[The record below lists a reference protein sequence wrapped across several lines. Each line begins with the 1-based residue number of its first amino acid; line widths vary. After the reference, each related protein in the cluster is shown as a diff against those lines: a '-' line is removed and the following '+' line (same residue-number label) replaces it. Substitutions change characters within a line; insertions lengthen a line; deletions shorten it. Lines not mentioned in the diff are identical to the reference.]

1 MRSAAAAAR
10 PVAARLLSR
19 YVFWLAVFAAGRTA
33 FFLTHAA
40 DALALG
46 WAELGAAFRHG
57 LALDT
62 ATAAYLMVPACLAV
76 TCDALWPSPVTRRAL
91 WGFELAAVWLV
102 AITSAADAAVYG
114 EWGTKL
120 GYQALTYLARPAE
133 IVESATGGLL
143 AIGGLHACVLGGVGS
158 WALRRGVHRRRDER
172 APGVGRAALLPAA
185 VAAVAL
191 AIAMRGGLGQIPIH
205 QSDAYF
211 STSDTLN
218 LGAVNPLWNVV
229 HSLRANRRAWS
240 ARGLVFYPEG
250 DAQRLVGSLHD
261 AAPPRSPRLLAVP
274 RPNIVVVLLES
285 WSAEF
290 VAGLGNEADLTPGF
304 AALTR
309 EGLLFERH
317 YAAGTLSHHGV
328 GAVLSGL
335 PTSPLGSPVA
345 QPDRYPDLPHLARDL
360 RRAGYETAFLF
371 GGQLSYGNIKAYL
384 HHGGFDHLVE
394 ERDFAAD
401 VPRGRLSVHDE
412 HLFRK
417 VLDEVPRYREPFFA
431 VAFTASSHSP
441 YDHPGPRL
449 SRRGDGSDA
458 MRDAVRYADAS
469 VSAFVE
475 AARRAPWYGRTLFVF
490 VADHAHPS
498 TARRSGTLAEARR
511 IPLLLCGPALD
522 ARAHGVRERRL
533 VAQYDVPALL
543 LRELGLDDSRYV
555 FSRDPLAPGPRPAV
569 LLGANDGV
577 AWLRAG
583 EEGQA
588 RLQDQ
593 GAMGAAPPE
602 VRAVLQV
609 LTARGR

>member
-1 MRSAAAAAR
+1 MRSAAAATR
-10 PVAARLLSR
+10 LVAARLLPR
-19 YVFWLAVFAAGRTA
+19 YVFWLALFAAGRSA

-62 ATAAYLMVPACLAV
+62 ATAAYLMVPALLGA
-76 TCDALWPSPVTRRAL
+76 TCDALRASPVTRRAL
-91 WGFELAAVWLV
+91 WGFEFAVVWLV
-102 AITSAADAAVYG
+102 AVTSAADAAVYG

-133 IVESATGGLL
+133 IVESATAALL
-143 AIGGLHACVLGGVGS
+143 MSAGLHAGVLGGVGS
-158 WALRRGVHRRRDER
+158 WALRRGVHRRHVER
-172 APGVGRAALLPAA
+172 LPVVGPIVLLPAT
-185 VAAVAL
+185 VAAAVL
-191 AIAMRGGLGQIPIH
+191 VTAMRGGLGQIPIH
-205 QSDAYF
+205 QSDVYF

-218 LGAVNPLWNVV
+218 LGAVNPLWNAV

-250 DAQRLVGSLHD
+250 DAQRLVESLRD
-261 AAPPRSPRLLAVP
+261 AVPPRAPRLLAVP
-274 RPNIVVVLLES
+274 RPNIVMVLLES

-290 VAGLGNEADLTPGF
+290 VAPLGGEADLTPGF
-304 AALTR
+304 AALAH

-384 HHGGFDHLVE
+384 HHGGFGHLVE

-417 VLDEVPRYREPFFA
+417 VLDEVPRYREPFFV
-431 VAFTASSHSP
+431 VAYTASSHSP

-458 MRDAVRYADAS
+458 IRDAVRYADAS
-469 VSAFVE
+469 LAAFVE
-475 AARRAPWYGRTLFVF
+475 EARRAPWYGRTLFVL
-490 VADHAHPS
+490 VADHAHGS
-498 TARRSGTLAEARR
+498 TARRSGSLAESRR
-511 IPLLLCGPALD
+511 IPLLLFGPALD
-522 ARAHGVRERRL
+522 ARARGGRDRRV
-533 VAQYDVPALL
+533 VAQYDVPALI
-543 LRELGLDDSRYV
+543 LRELGFDDGRYV
-555 FSRDPLAPGPRPAV
+555 FSRDPLAPGPRPMVV
-569 LLGANDGV
+569 LGTTDGV
-577 AWLRAG
+577 AWVG
-583 EEGQA
+583 PDEEGQA
-588 RLQDQ
+588 RLRDQ
-593 GAMGAAPPE
+593 GAMRAIPPE

-609 LTARGR
+609 LTARVR